1 LFASI
6 AQKKMMKLVSV
17 LSSVLAGAS
26 AFAPASFDRAP
37 THLSATRAINT
48 KKKPATKVAPETK
61 KDDSSP
67 FSFFTQAID
76 SVKKPEVTK
85 AAPVGAKKAAPMKA
99 APMKAVAVATK
110 KAPPAGKK
118 NISFNTTPN
127 DTGLIGALDP
137 IGFFDPAGFASRAS
151 PEELLRYREVEIMHG
166 RFAQLAVIGI
176 LAVEKYA
183 ADGSFGDDFL
193 APTGTALEVFSEYP
207 LWTGLTFGVIAIL
220 ETVRLLETEPG
231 ARANALILETG
242 LYKNPGDEKL
252 ADYALKE
259 LQNGRLAMMAFAGE
273 IAQELVNQTPLLEN
287 LSLN

>member
-1 LFASI
+1 
-6 AQKKMMKLVSV
+6 MMKLSV

-26 AFAPASFDRAP
+26 AFAPASVDRAP
-37 THLSATRAINT
+37 THLSATRAIDT
-48 KKKPATKVAPETK
+48 KKKPATKAAPETK

-67 FSFFTQAID
+67 FNFFTQAID

-85 AAPVGAKKAAPMKA
+85 ATSVVAKKATPVVKKAAPL
-99 APMKAVAVATK
+99 KAVAVAK

-118 NISFNTTPN
+118 NISFNPAPN
-127 DTGLIGALDP
+127 DTGLIGDLDP

-242 LYKNPGDEKL
+242 LYKNPGEEKL